1 MRTLRKRYYA
11 IFWIQPV
18 SMLQLGTKSIK
29 MISLSPLFK
38 QTPNNAKKWTGP
50 IISLWKICYVKIWY
64 KCFFLV
70 SWNDGFINHCKVFND
85 TVFSYRGF
93 VCHRV
98 TGVESIWLTVVCCF
112 VHSVAAAHKIGG
124 PWLAN
129 FAWNQYKVSYKLGS
143 QIRKPFLGCNAW
155 EEMYSWWWEGG
166 SWCHQ

>member
-11 IFWIQPV
+11 KFWIQPISV
-18 SMLQLGTKSIK
+18 TIGYQINQNDKFQSSLQTS
-29 MISLSPLFK
+29 SK
-38 QTPNNAKKWTGP
+38 QCQKVDRTNHITVENLLRQNL
-50 IISLWKICYVKIWY
+50 IQM
-64 KCFFLV
+64 FFLV